1 MGSEGAE
8 TVPASLPLTDI
19 SSNHLALL
27 TWVLE
32 RQGQDPRELL
42 GRVGVEPSTVN
53 SPTDR
58 VPLVTVLRVMEQIQS
73 VADDPSACLHLYG
86 HMKLAHLNVL
96 GFALSCSTNLLELFE
111 RARRFSAYLSSAF
124 LIQIEDMGEHYR
136 ISARWSPTIYEDQLK
151 QEPNLN
157 MLLECAGY
165 SAIGML
171 QEAYGAPVP
180 IKQLFL
186 PGQPHEKVVGAF
198 AAAVNC
204 PVHTGSDF
212 LAGLIDKRTAR
223 TQLPGAN
230 PELARINDQQ
240 LTEHLAT
247 IERSDIVHRCERLI
261 LRGLPDGRFALKDIA
276 SQLGMSERVVQA
288 KLRKHDQSFSDVL
301 NRVRK
306 TLAVQYIEENKKH
319 ISEIAYALGFES
331 PSNFSRAFRSWTG
344 YSPRR
349 YKEVQKYM
357 SRL

>member
-1 MGSEGAE
+1 
-8 TVPASLPLTDI
+8 VC
-19 SSNHLALL
+19 SSDL
-27 TWVLE
+27 
-32 RQGQDPRELL
+32 
-42 GRVGVEPSTVN
+42 
-53 SPTDR
+53 
-58 VPLVTVLRVMEQIQS
+58 IQS
-73 VADDPSACLHLYG
+73 ATGDPSSCLYLYG

-124 LIQIEDMGEHYR
+124 LIQIEELEDDYR

-180 IKQLFL
+180 FKEVYL
-186 PGQPHEKVVGAF
+186 PGHPHATVVSAF
-198 AAAVNC
+198 AAVVHC
-204 PVHTGSDF
+204 PVHTGADF
-212 LAGLIDKRTAR
+212 LGGVIDKKAAH

-230 PELARINDQQ
+230 PELARINDLQ

-247 IERSDIVHRCERLI
+247 IERSDIVHRCERLV
-261 LRGLPDGRFALKDIA
+261 LRGLPEGRFTLKDVS
-276 SQLGMSERVVQA
+276 SQLGMSERVLQA

-344 YSPRR
+344 YSPRS
-349 YKEVQKYM
+349 YKDIHH
-357 SRL
+357 